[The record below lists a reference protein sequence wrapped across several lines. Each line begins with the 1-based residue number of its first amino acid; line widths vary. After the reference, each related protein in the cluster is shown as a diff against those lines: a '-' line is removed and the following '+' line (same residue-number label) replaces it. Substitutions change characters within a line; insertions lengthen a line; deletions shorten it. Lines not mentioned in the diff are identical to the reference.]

1 MIHRF
6 ASAALLAASLTL
18 AGCQN
23 PDGSTNWGNTALL
36 GVAVGVAAALAAGAA
51 SDKPRPYYGNRG
63 YYRSPPRYGY
73 GSGYGAG
80 YGGGGYGGGYGRP
93 YRGW

>member
-1 MIHRF
+1 MINRF
-6 ASAALLAASLTL
+6 AAAALLSSSLLL

-36 GVAVGVAAALAAGAA
+36 GAGVGVAAALAAGAA
-51 SDKPRPYYGNRG
+51 TDNPRPYYGNRG
-63 YYRSPPRYGY
+63 YHRAPRYGY
-73 GSGYGAG
+73 G
-80 YGGGGYGGGYGRP
+80 GGYGGSHGYGRP

>member
-6 ASAALLAASLTL
+6 AAAALISSSLLL

-36 GVAVGVAAALAAGAA
+36 GAGVGLGAALIAGAA
-51 SDKPRPYYGNRG
+51 ADKPRPYYGNRG
-63 YYRSPPRYGY
+63 YYRTPRTDYGY
-73 GSGYGAG
+73 
-80 YGGGGYGGGYGRP
+80 GGGYGGGYGYGRP

>member
-1 MIHRF
+1 MIQRF
-6 ASAALLAASLTL
+6 AAAALLSSSLLL

-36 GVAVGVAAALAAGAA
+36 GAGVGVAAALAAGAA
-51 SDKPRPYYGNRG
+51 SDNPRPYYRNRG
-63 YYRSPPRYGY
+63 YYRDAPRY
-73 GSGYGAG
+73 
-80 YGGGGYGGGYGRP
+80 GYGGGYGRP

>member
-6 ASAALLAASLTL
+6 AAAALLSTSLLL

-36 GVAVGVAAALAAGAA
+36 GAGVGLGAALIAGAA
-51 SDKPRPYYGNRG
+51 TDKPRPYYGNRG
-63 YYRSPPRYGY
+63 YYRAAPPRYDY
-73 GSGYGAG
+73 
-80 YGGGGYGGGYGRP
+80 GYGGGYGRP

>member
-6 ASAALLAASLTL
+6 AAVALLSSSLLL

-36 GVAVGVAAALAAGAA
+36 GAGVGVAAALAAGAA
-51 SDKPRPYYGNRG
+51 TDNPRPYYGNRG
-63 YYRSPPRYGY
+63 YYRAPRY
-73 GSGYGAG
+73 
-80 YGGGGYGGGYGRP
+80 GGGYGGGYGRP

>member
-1 MIHRF
+1 MIRRI
-6 ASAALLAASLTL
+6 AAAALLSSSLML

-36 GVAVGVAAALAAGAA
+36 GAGVGVAAALVAGAA

-63 YYRSPPRYGY
+63 GYGGHGGYYRQP
-73 GSGYGAG
+73 G
-80 YGGGGYGGGYGRP
+80 YGGGGYGGGGYGRP

>member
-6 ASAALLAASLTL
+6 AAAVLISSSLAL

-36 GVAVGVAAALAAGAA
+36 GAGVGVAAALAAGAA
-51 SDKPRPYYGNRG
+51 TERPRPY
-63 YYRSPPRYGY
+63 
-73 GSGYGAG
+73 
-80 YGGGGYGGGYGRP
+80 
-93 YRGW
+93 